1 MHSRIAGAL
10 CSIALAAA
18 SAAET
23 PVEES
28 APVIAV
34 VDAFHDALRRGDGK
48 AVMEL
53 LAPDAMI
60 LESGS
65 SETRSE
71 YEQHHLKEDIAFA
84 REVQST
90 HSLLSVR
97 LEGKT
102 AWVISTSRTKG
113 SFRGRQ
119 INSIGTELMV
129 LTKSLQGWQIRAIHW
144 SSHEAK
150 DAPAGASY

>member
-1 MHSRIAGAL
+1 MHLRIAGAL

-18 SAAET
+18 SAAKT
-23 PVEES
+23 PAEES

-34 VDAFHDALRRGDGK
+34 VDAFHDALRRGDEK

-53 LAPDAMI
+53 LALDAMI

-84 REVQST
+84 RGVQTNRSV
-90 HSLLSVR
+90 LSIR
-97 LEGKT
+97 LEGNT
-102 AWVISTSRTKG
+102 AWIMSTSRTRG

-119 INSIGTELMV
+119 IKSVGTELMV
-129 LTKSLQGWQIRAIHW
+129 LTKSLQGWRIRAIHW
-144 SSHEAK
+144 SNHEAK
-150 DAPAGASY
+150 QK